1 MLLLEPVTSSDL
13 EERSL
18 AGDAAAF
25 GELIREW
32 DHDLRG
38 VVWTVVRSAH
48 ATDSVMHS
56 SYEKAFR
63 NIHRFDGTTSL
74 KTWLHTICLRAAID
88 HARASSGHEDVDGQ
102 ASPPFSSHA
111 INLVPDSE
119 ELDAVFD
126 SLDRVEQLLLMLTA
140 GLGYGFDETAT
151 MVGIARS
158 TVASKAGRA
167 REHLRTRGQS

>member
-13 EERSL
+13 EARSI
-18 AGDAAAF
+18 AGDATAF
-25 GELIREW
+25 GQLIRTW
-32 DHDLRG
+32 DQDLRG

-48 ATDSVMHS
+48 ATDDIMQR

-63 NIHRFDGTTSL
+63 NIGRFDRTASL

-88 HARASSGHEDVDGQ
+88 HARAGGGHEEVDGL

-111 INLVPDSE
+111 ANSVPDST
-119 ELDAVFD
+119 ELDDVYD
-126 SLDRVEQLLLMLTA
+126 SLERVDQLLLMLTA

-158 TVASKAGRA
+158 TVASKASRA
-167 REHLRTRGQS
+167 REQLRTRGQS